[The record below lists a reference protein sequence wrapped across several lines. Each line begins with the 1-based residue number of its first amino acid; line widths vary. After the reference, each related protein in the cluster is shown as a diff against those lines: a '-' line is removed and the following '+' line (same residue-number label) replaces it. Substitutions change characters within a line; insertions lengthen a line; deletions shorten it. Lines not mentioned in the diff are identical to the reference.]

1 MKRRHVATLIDVCHS
16 DVTLVSGNYNSAVNV
31 SAPSDLVLRNVS
43 SVNEQLCSG
52 RSSLLGFFVLAQ
64 NKSQKS
70 SEATCQIRSLYG
82 TIKTVK
88 QRTRCII
95 LETVTTKYYR
105 STTNQNKHVLK
116 SHDELS

>member
-16 DVTLVSGNYNSAVNV
+16 DVTLVSAATNSAVNV

-70 SEATCQIRSLYG
+70 SEATCQIRFTLYG
-82 TIKTVK
+82 HIKTVK
-88 QRTRCII
+88 QRTVIQQ
-95 LETVTTKYYR
+95 YG
-105 STTNQNKHVLK
+105 
-116 SHDELS
+116 D